1 MRRIPTL
8 IALLLLAMAPGY
20 AQFQRGDMFLNGDA
34 GFNFGNESSMFNSPA
49 LIERAHYSFNL
60 APSFGYLLSERLAVG
75 LSLDYRY
82 SREDYEGRAVP
93 GGPVTRESQL
103 RQPSFSPQAFLR
115 YYQPIGENFGL
126 LFDAYAGVLFGNRK
140 YQQNR
145 FPNDEDKLRGF
156 DIGLRPGIYYFLSHR
171 VALEA
176 SLGGITY
183 SSLRTESV
191 TSEWET
197 KETAFTT
204 IFDSQNLNLRLGV
217 SYFLTRAEASAQ
229 SPTQ

>member
-34 GFNFGNESSMFNSPA
+34 GFNFGNESSMFNSPSPT
-49 LIERAHYSFNL
+49 ERAHYSFNL

-82 SREDYEGRAVP
+82 SREDIERRSTS

-126 LFDAYAGVLFGNRK
+126 LFDAYAGVLFGSRK
-140 YQQNR
+140 YEDN
-145 FPNDEDKLRGF
+145 FFNDEDKLRGF
-156 DIGLRPGIYYFLSHR
+156 DIGLRPGIYYFLSHK

-229 SPTQ
+229 SPNQ